1 MKNLFNIIILFS
13 FFYVNAQDKIIQKYS
28 KISFESLYLKSFQD
42 VKAVN
47 ENVTVVLNT
56 KTGEIA
62 CLALIKGFRFEVAL
76 MEEHFNENY
85 IESTKFPKAIFR
97 GFIGDFVLTK
107 VVLEEKKYKLNG
119 ILELHGIKKEMNV
132 VVSINKDMFNRI
144 NIKSSF
150 FINNDDHNIIIP
162 NIVKNKISDKISV
175 KLECAFN

>member
-1 MKNLFNIIILFS
+1 MKNLFNIVVFFS
-13 FFYVNAQDKIIQKYS
+13 FLYVNAQDKIVQKNS

-56 KTGEIA
+56 KTGEFA

-85 IESTKFPKAIFR
+85 IESAKFPKAIFK
-97 GFIGDFVLTK
+97 GFIEGFVLTK
-107 VVLEEKKYKLNG
+107 IVSEEKNYKLKG
-119 ILELHGIKKEMNV
+119 ILELHGIKKEMNII
-132 VVSINKDMFNRI
+132 VSINKDVFNRI

-150 FINNDDHNIIIP
+150 FISNNDHNIIIP
-162 NIVKNKISDKISV
+162 DVVKNKISDKISV
-175 KLECAFN
+175 KLETAFN